1 MNFKKILSEKKL
13 TVENLPKR
21 LQKKISELE
30 SVADQVEVMKAT
42 ATDPTEIEELTIA
55 KLKVDA
61 LDRELEKALK
71 KFDLSVYLAR
81 KERMAKINDEK
92 WNGERAEQEEQEE
105 QVVEQAE
112 QEEQAEQVPK
122 KVFEEQEIVAPE
134 QFELEREPAISKT
147 QQIKADIDRLQE
159 SVKIKPEH
167 FEAPK
172 REEVIEVEPEIEEFE
187 KADNAQPKKMSK
199 GLILMGVGAFLL
211 TWGAVN
217 FFRERRG

>member
-1 MNFKKILSEKKL
+1 MNFKKVLTEKKL

-30 SVADQVEVMKAT
+30 AVADQVEVMKAT

-92 WNGERAEQEEQEE
+92 WNSERETESEEESEPKEE
-105 QVVEQAE
+105 PKAQPET
-112 QEEQAEQVPK
+112 EE
-122 KVFEEQEIVAPE
+122 VFEEEEIVAPE
-134 QFELEREPAISKT
+134 QFELEKEPAISKT

>member
-1 MNFKKILSEKKL
+1 MNFKKVLTEKKL

-30 SVADQVEVMKAT
+30 AVADQVEVMKAT

-92 WNGERAEQEEQEE
+92 WNSERETEEESEPKEE
-105 QVVEQAE
+105 PKAQPEPE
-112 QEEQAEQVPK
+112 TEE
-122 KVFEEQEIVAPE
+122 VFEE
-134 QFELEREPAISKT
+134 
-147 QQIKADIDRLQE
+147 
-159 SVKIKPEH
+159 
-167 FEAPK
+167 
-172 REEVIEVEPEIEEFE
+172 EE
-187 KADNAQPKKMSK
+187 M
-199 GLILMGVGAFLL
+199 LL
-211 TWGAVN
+211 A
-217 FFRERRG
+217 

>member
-1 MNFKKILSEKKL
+1 MNFKKVLTEKKL

-30 SVADQVEVMKAT
+30 AVADQVEVMKAT

-92 WNGERAEQEEQEE
+92 WNSERESESEEESEPKEE
-105 QVVEQAE
+105 PKAQPET
-112 QEEQAEQVPK
+112 EE
-122 KVFEEQEIVAPE
+122 VFEEEEIVAPE

-147 QQIKADIDRLQE
+147 HQIKADIDRLQE

-172 REEVIEVEPEIEEFE
+172 REEVIEVEPEIEELE
-187 KADNAQPKKMSK
+187 KADNAQPKK
-199 GLILMGVGAFLL
+199 
-211 TWGAVN
+211 
-217 FFRERRG
+217 

>member
-30 SVADQVEVMKAT
+30 AVADQVEVMKAT

-92 WNGERAEQEEQEE
+92 WNGEKEAEPEEETEAQPEPETEE
-105 QVVEQAE
+105 
-112 QEEQAEQVPK
+112 
-122 KVFEEQEIVAPE
+122 VFEEEEIVAPE
-134 QFELEREPAISKT
+134 QFELEKEPAISKT

>member
-1 MNFKKILSEKKL
+1 MNFKKVLTEKKL

-30 SVADQVEVMKAT
+30 AVADQVEVMKAT

-92 WNGERAEQEEQEE
+92 WNSEREAESEEESEPKEE
-105 QVVEQAE
+105 PKAQPEPE
-112 QEEQAEQVPK
+112 TEE
-122 KVFEEQEIVAPE
+122 VFEEEEIVAPE

-217 FFRERRG
+217 FFKERRG